1 MRKIWFIL
9 LYTLALQ
16 ADQFA
21 LRFYNDTFARTDQY
35 FTNGLSLSWFDDTFE
50 HKNDSNLTTYSTLM
64 FNLADA
70 VSFGSI

>member
-35 FTNGLSLSWFDDTFE
+35 FTNGLSFSWFDDTLQ
-50 HKNDSNLTTYSTLM
+50 LT
-64 FNLADA
+64 
-70 VSFGSI
+70 VH